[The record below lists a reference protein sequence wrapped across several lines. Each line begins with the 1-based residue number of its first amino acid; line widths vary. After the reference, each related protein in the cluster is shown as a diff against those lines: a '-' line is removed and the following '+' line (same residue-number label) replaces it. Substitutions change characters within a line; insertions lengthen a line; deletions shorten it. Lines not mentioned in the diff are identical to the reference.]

1 MPSFIAA
8 AVLLAVS
15 ALLIGRHLATWR
27 RVAAT
32 SRDADER
39 DFRWRQFRRRVQTSG
54 LLGTVGLAISLGE
67 VLPWSVAKLVCWAA
81 AVIFTVWMMLLAVAD
96 LVATRVHLSQTASRE
111 LTRRRSKMPTSHKI
125 PPRHSGNGAPRLP

>member
-1 MPSFIAA
+1 MWPSFIAA

-15 ALLIGRHLATWR
+15 ALLIARHLATWR

-54 LLGTVGLAISLGE
+54 LLGTVGLAIFLGE
-67 VLPWSVAKLVCWAA
+67 VLPSPVAKLICWAA
-81 AVIFTVWMMLLAVAD
+81 AVLFTMWMMVLAVAD
-96 LVATRVHLSQTASRE
+96 LVTTRVHLSQTASRE
-111 LTRRRSKMPTSHKI
+111 LTGRRSKIPTS
-125 PPRHSGNGAPRLP
+125 HSGNGAPRLP